1 MNIVY
6 VIPAYN
12 EEATIKNVINDCE
25 EFGDVVV
32 INDGSIDR
40 TAEVVKTTKAK
51 LIEHNINQGYAT
63 ALKSGLS
70 FVLDK
75 YELICVVDADGEI
88 QPDIFK
94 KYIDTPLHD
103 TFIIGDRQTK
113 NRFVEYFICHFL
125 RFNFKLKDPICGGF
139 LISGKLN
146 KAILSIISH
155 IELDN
160 CFFIYK
166 LTACRLA
173 RNVLNVRF
181 KPRKRI
187 GASRF
192 GAGLSVQ
199 FNILRAY
206 LKAAYYAANN

>member
-1 MNIVY
+1 MSIVY

-12 EEATIKNVINDCE
+12 EEHTIKNVINVCA

-51 LIEHNINQGYAT
+51 LIEHNKNRGYAA

-70 FVLDK
+70 YVLDT
-75 YELICVVDADGEI
+75 YELICVIDADGEI

-94 KYIDTPLHD
+94 KFINTSLDD

-113 NRFVEYFICHFL
+113 NRFVEYLICNFL
-125 RFNFKLKDPICGGF
+125 RFNFKVKDPICGGF

-146 KAILSIISH
+146 KAILNRISYT
-155 IELDN
+155 ELDS
-160 CFFIYK
+160 CFFVYK
-166 LTACRLA
+166 LTASRLA
-173 RNVLNVRF
+173 KNVLNVRF
-181 KPRKRI
+181 KPCKRI